1 MHSTGQAQRLGKGGR
16 FETGSPIKGDCTM
29 TQDQKQ
35 MTNELAVI
43 SNQAQAKDLI
53 LATDQHAEVGGQGAL
68 VPVQEPTKLEPVK
81 PKQLTDEQAAEIENR
96 AQEFVDKIKEDPS
109 DWKLGDFIFNL
120 GKEVLDQTKVKVSLY
135 DRKMGDVLKQVSEG
149 DSPVGKDILGIKL
162 QLDLINPAVVG
173 NTKVPFKESAWRFF
187 SKTVNR
193 VPKGDELLRI
203 IAERRETVQSTI
215 DGIRLRL
222 FEEKDLVMNDA
233 VELGVICDQLKE
245 IQPNLQ
251 EEIYLGQLIWERLVA
266 YLDTITD
273 PLVKEAV
280 TNLTS
285 DLAMGVVDL
294 QTVDNM
300 NLQTRF
306 GGEMMIRN
314 SRLVTRLVDR
324 TDTILTGAVANA
336 LGVRAAATA
345 QMQTL
350 GHLQDVQK
358 AISQTMTDTA
368 KQVGQA
374 AIKGAEM
381 SQKMTVDIDSLGQA
395 IAEYESAFEV
405 YQTICSETIKVGSQ
419 ASNALSTMNE
429 KFRTRADALTSARQ
443 G

>member
-1 MHSTGQAQRLGKGGR
+1 
-16 FETGSPIKGDCTM
+16 M
-29 TQDQKQ
+29 TQEQ
-35 MTNELAVI
+35 MTKELAVI
-43 SNQAQAKDLI
+43 SKQAQAGDLI
-53 LATDQHAEVGGQGAL
+53 LATEQHAEVGGQGAL
-68 VPVQEPTKLEPVK
+68 VPVQEPSELIPVK
-81 PKQLTDEQAAEIENR
+81 PKQLTDEQDAELENR
-96 AQEFVDKIKEDPS
+96 AKEFVNKIKEDPS
-109 DWKLGDFIFNL
+109 DWKLGDFIFSL

-135 DRKMGDVLKQVSEG
+135 DRKMSDVLKQVSEG
-149 DSPVGKDILGIKL
+149 ESPVGKDILGIKL

-173 NTKVPFKESAWRFF
+173 NTKVPFKETAWRFF
-187 SKTVNR
+187 SKTVHR
-193 VPKGDELLRI
+193 IPKGDELLRL

-222 FEEKDLVMNDA
+222 FEEKDLVIKDA

-245 IQPNLQ
+245 IQPRLQ
-251 EEIYLGQLIWERLVA
+251 LEIYLGQIIWKKLVV
-266 YLDTITD
+266 YMDEISD
-273 PLVKEAV
+273 QLVKEAV

-336 LGVRAAATA
+336 LGVRAAAST

-358 AISQTMTDTA
+358 AISQTMLDTA
-368 KQVGQA
+368 KEVGQA

-381 SQKMTVDIDSLGQA
+381 SQKMTVDIDSLEQA
-395 IAEYESAFEV
+395 INEYESAFEV
-405 YQTICSETIKVGSQ
+405 YQTICAETIKVGAQS
-419 ASNALSTMNE
+419 SNALSTMNE
-429 KFRTRADALTSARQ
+429 KFRSRADALTSARQ
-443 G
+443 E